1 MRCPLASALALV
13 LAPAGCH
20 LAETGDPP
28 TCAPR
33 THLQSGQCV
42 ADPVEG
48 PLVTIASC
56 VVTPDPITVAVNGEF
71 RFQNDD
77 DVTRKI
83 TGDDG
88 TAWATINAH
97 QPSSILGITK
107 VGSWRYHVSDCTR
120 VGTVVVE

>member
-1 MRCPLASALALV
+1 MRCLLASALL
-13 LAPAGCH
+13 LAGCH
-20 LAETGDPP
+20 LAETIDPP
-28 TCAPR
+28 TCAPK

-56 VVTPDPITVAVNGEF
+56 VVTPDPITVAINGEF

-77 DVTRKI
+77 GMTRTI
-83 TGDDG
+83 TGEDG
-88 TAWATINAH
+88 TTWATINAH

-107 VGSWRYHVSDCTR
+107 AGSWRYHVSDCAT